1 MWFLFPHRWMYWSDW
16 GRVAKIEKASMDGK
30 GRRVLHNTSLVWPNG
45 IALDYELQIL
55 YWADANLDKVESS
68 SVDGSNRRII
78 TVRGIFHPFSLTVF
92 GDTLFL
98 TDWILDQVLSVRLA
112 PTGGS
117 RANTTM
123 ALTSTLRHEPM
134 GIQVITPE
142 RQPAGTIA

>member
-1 MWFLFPHRWMYWSDW
+1 VF
-16 GRVAKIEKASMDGK
+16 
-30 GRRVLHNTSLVWPNG
+30 
-45 IALDYELQIL
+45 
-55 YWADANLDKVESS
+55 
-68 SVDGSNRRII
+68 VD
-78 TVRGIFHPFSLTVF
+78 HP
-92 GDTLFL
+92 GFL

-112 PTGGS
+112 PTGDS